1 MLFGTQVQSPAN
13 ALPPGH
19 KFDKQ
24 VAVDAHT
31 QLTEAQRVAELAQTE
46 VRWAL
51 LVSACYLQA
60 EDCNNA
66 SCPSSNAEFSYSTH
80 CCLVWYAKGRL
91 IEIFYFGK
99 CVTPFLFYP

>member
-13 ALPPGH
+13 ALLPGH
-19 KFDKQ
+19 KVDKQ

-51 LVSACYLQA
+51 
-60 EDCNNA
+60 
-66 SCPSSNAEFSYSTH
+66 
-80 CCLVWYAKGRL
+80 
-91 IEIFYFGK
+91 
-99 CVTPFLFYP
+99 